1 MDLVL
6 VGRGLLGPRLQSPT
20 LKRADHP
27 RRYPAF
33 RGQLETRETLDHKS
47 RPGLCTKKNRRDRLI
62 RLALGEPTL
71 ALGFQDEVWWS
82 RLAQPSMYAWTED
95 KPLRLVEKEAPKA
108 DTDRQALACYGLFLP
123 QTDTMLLRFVTGRP
137 VSQVTCEYLAWI
149 ADRLAQDGKKA
160 LVLIWDNASWHRS
173 KIVRQWLKTHNQR
186 VKRTGGCR
194 LIVCPLPSKSPWL
207 NPIEPRWVHGKR
219 AILEPTRL
227 LTAQE
232 LIARVCTYYGCENL
246 EPITQQVC

>member
-1 MDLVL
+1 M
-6 VGRGLLGPRLQSPT
+6 
-20 LKRADHP
+20 
-27 RRYPAF
+27 
-33 RGQLETRETLDHKS
+33 
-47 RPGLCTKKNRRDRLI
+47 
-62 RLALGEPTL
+62 GEPTL

-95 KPLRLVEKEAPKA
+95 TPLRLVEKEAPTA
-108 DTDRQALACYGLFLP
+108 DTDRKALACYGLFLP
-123 QTDTMLLRFVTGRP
+123 RTDTMLLRFVTGRP
-137 VSQVTCEYLAWI
+137 VSQVTCEYLTWI
-149 ADRLAQDGKKA
+149 ADRLAHDGKKA

-173 KIVRQWLKTHNQR
+173 KIVRTWLKTHNQR

-219 AILEPTRL
+219 AIMEPTRL

-232 LIARVCTYYGCENL
+232 LIERVCTYYGCENL
-246 EPITQQVC
+246 APITQQVC